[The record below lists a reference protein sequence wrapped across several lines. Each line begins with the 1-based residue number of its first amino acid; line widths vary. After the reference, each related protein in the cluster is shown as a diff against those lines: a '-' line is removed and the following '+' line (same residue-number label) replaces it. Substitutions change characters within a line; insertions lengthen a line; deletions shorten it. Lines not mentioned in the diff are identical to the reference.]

1 MDIHTLF
8 CALQRM
14 YQEIFLNTTHQV
26 KAITIGIIKADPLAK
41 LVIAY
46 LLFAPHTS
54 FPYLS
59 HSTLQDP
66 FSYTYLYMALYLS

>member
-1 MDIHTLF
+1 MDMHTLF

-14 YQEIFLNTTHQV
+14 YQAIFFSTTHQV
-26 KAITIGIIKADPLAK
+26 KAITIGIIEDDPLAK

-46 LLFAPHTS
+46 LLFTPHTS

-59 HSTLQDP
+59 HSTLQDL